1 MSKPLERSAAWDEA
15 NRLLGA
21 LAASIGGDKEARLGF
36 VADPD
41 DWRER
46 AAIMEY
52 DGGLLREAAE
62 RFAREFA
69 ALGPEPAPEALA
81 ALDKQLQAIDA
92 RRRSA
97 SGQNAARRA

>member
-1 MSKPLERSAAWDEA
+1 MGWSAKPLH
-15 NRLLGA
+15 NV
-21 LAASIGGDKEARLGF
+21 

-52 DGGLLREAAE
+52 DGGLPREAAE
-62 RFAREFA
+62 RLAREFA
-69 ALGPEPAPEALA
+69 ALGPLPSPGALA

-92 RRRSA
+92 RRAAFSA
-97 SGQNAARRA
+97 KKADRRP